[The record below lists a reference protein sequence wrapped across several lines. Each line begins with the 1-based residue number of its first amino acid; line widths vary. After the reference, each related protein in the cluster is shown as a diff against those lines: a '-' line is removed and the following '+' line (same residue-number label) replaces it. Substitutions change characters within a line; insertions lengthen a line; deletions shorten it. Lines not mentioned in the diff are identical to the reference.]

1 MIHNN
6 YIKRQEYLQCF
17 TICLEKV
24 EKEIEEMDEDLK
36 GEECKEEKDK
46 EEIEEQKTLKPIM
59 VAENKLSGT
68 FTFSLSTSIFRL
80 QNFNPVA
87 THFAEIA
94 SLHSSCSRK
103 TTCNDVYEV

>member
-36 GEECKEEKDK
+36 G
-46 EEIEEQKTLKPIM
+46 
-59 VAENKLSGT
+59 AENKLSGT